1 MTGFGR
7 FESENGDY
15 ACKAEIRSVNN
26 RYIEVNARIPKSMLT
41 LEAALKKQIKARC
54 SRGSFDLNISLE
66 KINGN
71 SEDQVLQPNLD
82 LVQQY
87 HQAFEKIKNHL
98 GVEGQIDL
106 NVILS
111 MKEVIKVEPP
121 ALDPSREELIHSTVD
136 KALSLLIDMREE
148 EGENL
153 RADLLLRLNTIEEH
167 GEAIQ
172 ARQADSVTAYKERLA
187 ERVKTLSDGIEVDP
201 LRLAQETAIM
211 ADRCDVTEEIIR
223 LESHIKQFRN
233 LLKTKQPIGR
243 KLEFLIQEV
252 NRETNT
258 IGSKTIDSEVSQ
270 IVIEIKSNLE
280 KIREQLQNIE

>member
-106 NVILS
+106 NVVLS
-111 MKEVIKVEPP
+111 MKDVIKVEPP

-153 RADLLLRLNTIEEH
+153 RADLLLRLNAIEEH